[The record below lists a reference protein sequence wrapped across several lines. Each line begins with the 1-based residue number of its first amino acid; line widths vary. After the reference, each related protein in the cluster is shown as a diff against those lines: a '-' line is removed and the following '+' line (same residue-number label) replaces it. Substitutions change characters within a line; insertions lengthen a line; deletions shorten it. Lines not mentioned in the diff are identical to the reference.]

1 MKSPIQNLLLGLLL
15 LAAPSVLVNA
25 QEEDAVDHS
34 DHDMGTT
41 ATEGETAEHSG
52 HDISGG
58 VTVGEAATTPEE
70 IEVFEDEGPPDIYCL
85 TLHEDLVRRQADE
98 WGSTGPFTIDDG
110 TKHTPFVSFDASTRQ
125 ATVIIGNGDDVG
137 GIYHPM
143 VASDNP
149 TTVHFITYVYVVD
162 QNNHLF
168 AVKTMDPNVPAPATV
183 VFDVPL
189 QVTEIQAYEFC
200 NLHGLWKGPSVS
212 TVVDALAGSDPII
225 ADMDNSTAAVV
236 DTSPSLARNAGNDL
250 HLRMCHIDSPLD
262 NSYGSFAAD
271 FVRRQSLPPFN
282 SLTPYDEDDGAKH
295 TPYTSLNEP
304 LANGTI
310 TATVT
315 VGTEGN
321 YHVMFGASS
330 VMADDGY
337 EDSGGSSE
345 PHWITDVYVVDQHGD
360 IITMQSLNPTD
371 MDIAQITFAIPPNT
385 TTLTAYV
392 SRHLC
397 WVDCDNFFSDF
408 SLRCSSILHMFFL
421 FMSLVL

>member
-1 MKSPIQNLLLGLLL
+1 MKCPLQNVSKSLLLCLLFLAVPSAL
-15 LAAPSVLVNA
+15 LVRA
-25 QEEDAVDHS
+25 QEEDTSLLS
-34 DHDMGTT
+34 DMSGMEE
-41 ATEGETAEHSG
+41 EG
-52 HDISGG
+52 
-58 VTVGEAATTPEE
+58 
-70 IEVFEDEGPPDIYCL
+70 GPPDVYCL

-98 WGSTGPFTIDDG
+98 WGSTGPFTVDDG
-110 TKHTPFVSFDASTRQ
+110 TKHTPFVSFDATTRK

-168 AVKTMDPNVPAPATV
+168 AVKTMDPNLPAPATV

-200 NLHGLWKGPSVS
+200 NLHGLWVGPSVS
-212 TVVDALAGSDPII
+212 TLVDALDGSDPIM
-225 ADMDNSTAAVV
+225 ADAKNSTAA
-236 DTSPSLARNAGNDL
+236 DISPSLSRNVGINS
-250 HLRMCHIDSPLD
+250 HVGMCHIDSPLD

-282 SLTPYDEDDGAKH
+282 SLAPYNEDDGAKH
-295 TPYTSLNEP
+295 TPYTTLNEP
-304 LANGTI
+304 FANGTL
-310 TATVT
+310 TATIT

-321 YHVMFGASS
+321 YHVMLGASS
-330 VMADDGY
+330 IMVDDGY
-337 EDSGGSSE
+337 DDNGGSSE
-345 PHWITDVYVVDQHGD
+345 PHWITDVYVVDQNGE

-371 MDIAQITFAIPPNT
+371 VDIAQITFVVPPNT

-392 SRHLC
+392 STVVTGRWRTACVAMSSLISPNLLVSHTC
-397 WVDCDNFFSDF
+397 WIK
-408 SLRCSSILHMFFL
+408 LL
-421 FMSLVL
+421 

>member
-1 MKSPIQNLLLGLLL
+1 MKSPVHNLLLCLLL
-15 LAAPSVLVNA
+15 LAVSSALVNA
-25 QEEDAVDHS
+25 QEEDAMDHSDHS
-34 DHDMGTT
+34 DHDTGTSP
-41 ATEGETAEHSG
+41 TEGETLTNG
-52 HDISGG
+52 D
-58 VTVGEAATTPEE
+58 AATTSEE
-70 IEVFEDEGPPDIYCL
+70 IEVFEDEGPPDVYCL

-168 AVKTMDPNVPAPATV
+168 AVKTMDPNMPAPATV

-200 NLHGLWKGPSVS
+200 NLHGLWQGPSVS
-212 TVVDALAGSDPII
+212 TVVDALAESDPIM
-225 ADMDNSTAAVV
+225 ADMGNNTAAVV
-236 DTSPSLARNAGNDL
+236 ETSPSLTRNAGNDL
-250 HLRMCHIDSPLD
+250 HVRMCHIDSPLD
-262 NSYGSFAAD
+262 MSYGSFAAD

-304 LANGTI
+304 LANGTR

-321 YHVMFGASS
+321 YHGMF
-330 VMADDGY
+330 
-337 EDSGGSSE
+337 
-345 PHWITDVYVVDQHGD
+345 IYV
-360 IITMQSLNPTD
+360 L
-371 MDIAQITFAIPPNT
+371 
-385 TTLTAYV
+385 
-392 SRHLC
+392 
-397 WVDCDNFFSDF
+397 
-408 SLRCSSILHMFFL
+408 FL
-421 FMSLVL
+421 FLLYLLSYCFCFPNLSLAFVGYLSNVRCI